1 MSGSFAHGVLSA
13 RGDAG
18 PVTWVVGAG
27 GLLGSTLVTTL
38 GRNPGSVMTTPI
50 GWSTG
55 TAAADLAT
63 GVDRLID
70 EVRAHQ
76 KPWRIAWCAGAGVTG
91 TSLTDL
97 DQEVAVLTGFLDQL
111 TARRD
116 QLGHGTVF
124 LASSA
129 GGIYAGRSGGAPY
142 TEFHAPM
149 PISDYGRAKLACEQA
164 VARYGRRSGSAV
176 LVGRIANLY
185 GPGQNMSKA
194 QGLISHLCRANISRQ
209 PISIYVSLD
218 TIRDYLYV
226 EDCAEMIADMLDLG
240 RPATDAAGQVIT
252 KVLASQ
258 QGTTIAGLIAIC
270 RQVFKRPPR
279 VVLGSSATARFQV
292 RDLRLRSV
300 VWPQI
305 DRRALTPLPS
315 GVAATLAG
323 TLRSIQRSHV

>member
-1 MSGSFAHGVLSA
+1 MTGTIPRSVLSA
-13 RGDAG
+13 VPDADT
-18 PVTWVVGAG
+18 VTWVVGAG
-27 GLLGSTLVTTL
+27 GLLGSTLVSTL
-38 GRNPGSVMTTPI
+38 GARHPGSVMTSPI

-55 TAAADLAT
+55 TAGTDLAI
-63 GVDRLID
+63 GIDRLLD
-70 EVRAHQ
+70 AMRLRPR
-76 KPWRIAWCAGAGVTG
+76 PWRIAWCAGAGVTG
-91 TSLTDL
+91 TAIADL
-97 DQEVAVLTGFLDQL
+97 DQEVAVLTRFLDDL
-111 TARRD
+111 TSYRD
-116 QLGHGTVF
+116 RLGPGTVF

-129 GGIYAGRSGGAPY
+129 GGLFAGTAGGGPF
-142 TEFHAPM
+142 TELHAPM
-149 PISDYGRAKLACEQA
+149 PIADYGRAKLACEQA
-164 VARYGRRSGSAV
+164 VARYGPASGSSV

-226 EDCAEMIADMLDLG
+226 EDCAEMVADMLDLSRSEG
-240 RPATDAAGQVIT
+240 VSGQVIT

-258 QGTTIAGLIAIC
+258 QGTTIAALIAIC

-279 VVLGSSATARFQV
+279 LVLGSSSTARFQV

-300 VWPQI
+300 VWPRI
-305 DRRALTPLPS
+305 DQRSLTPLPS

-323 TLRSIQRSHV
+323 TLRSVQRSH